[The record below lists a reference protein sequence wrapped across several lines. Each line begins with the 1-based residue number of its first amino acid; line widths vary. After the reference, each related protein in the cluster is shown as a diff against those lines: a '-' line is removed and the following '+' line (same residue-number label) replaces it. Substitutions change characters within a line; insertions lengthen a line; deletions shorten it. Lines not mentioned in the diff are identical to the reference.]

1 MNKKIQFLLF
11 LVLTI
16 GQLQSQTYII
26 RAELPSTASVIYIN
40 IKGEIIIDRK
50 YPVSYQFSEDGV
62 AVICDEQH
70 LNFKLINTK
79 GEIIKTEIKGYRPK
93 TFEWATEK
101 NDGCRGFSNG
111 FIVVKK
117 NRTFGCLD
125 TAGHIAIP
133 FKYDNISDF
142 ENGYGTA
149 FTGKNFYVINKSGR
163 ETRIDVKD
171 IIDVKHFSENF
182 APYTNRDNLDGFID
196 TNGIAVIPA
205 QFYGVGYF
213 SDGLAWARNSQ
224 GLIGYINK
232 QGNWVIEPKYD
243 GATDFEKVSGL
254 AKVKDEGKWQYIDKT
269 GETHV
274 FDISEPLYDFSEGFA
289 KGEKKNLFGFFN
301 NKGEWVIQP
310 QFNAVRAFK
319 NGFAAA
325 KIKGK
330 WGIIDKS
337 GNWIINPT
345 FDGIKDVIKIN

>member
-1 MNKKIQFLLF
+1 MKKKIQFLLF
-11 LVLTI
+11 LVPAI

-26 RAELPSTASVIYIN
+26 QAGLPGSGSFVYIN
-40 IKGEIIIDRK
+40 IKGEVIIDRK
-50 YPVSYQFSEDGV
+50 DPVSYQFSEDGV
-62 AVICDEQH
+62 AVICNEQH
-70 LNFKLINTK
+70 SFYKLINTK

-93 TFEWATEK
+93 TVDWGPA
-101 NDGCRGFSNG
+101 DMVCRGFSSG

-117 NRTFGCLD
+117 NRIFGCLD

-142 ENGYGTA
+142 NNGYGTA
-149 FTGKNFYVINKSGR
+149 IADKNFYVLNKNGR
-163 ETRIDVKD
+163 ETLIDIKG

-182 APYTNRDNLDGFID
+182 APYTNIDDLDGFID
-196 TNGIAVIPA
+196 TNGRAVIPA
-205 QFYGVGYF
+205 QFFGVGYF
-213 SDGLAWARNSQ
+213 SDGLAWARNSK

-232 QGNWVIEPKYD
+232 NGNWVIEPKYD
-243 GATDFEKVSGL
+243 GATDFETVSGL
-254 AKVKDEGKWQYIDKT
+254 AKVKDKGKWLYIDKN
-269 GETHV
+269 GDTHV

-310 QFNAVRAFK
+310 QFKAVRDFK
-319 NGFAAA
+319 NGFAAV

-337 GNWIINPT
+337 GNWVINPT
-345 FDGIKDVIKIN
+345 FDDLKNVIKIN